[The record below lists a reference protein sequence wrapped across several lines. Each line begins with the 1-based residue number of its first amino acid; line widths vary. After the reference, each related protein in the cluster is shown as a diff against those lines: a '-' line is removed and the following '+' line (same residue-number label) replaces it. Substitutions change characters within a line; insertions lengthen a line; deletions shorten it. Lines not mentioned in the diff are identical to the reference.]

1 MLAYGYELNDE
12 DKLCSMKEV
21 TLLCNT
27 SELDSLIDFLKSV
40 RSKIQDLEEVDGL
53 HSHYR
58 DFAKDWN
65 ENQADFIL
73 YLTNEKK

>member
-12 DKLCSMKEV
+12 ERLCSMKEV
-21 TLLCNT
+21 TLLCNP
-27 SELDSLIDFLKSV
+27 SELDSLIDFLKNV
-40 RSKIQDLEEVDGL
+40 RIKIQESEEVGGL
-53 HSHYR
+53 HCHYR

-65 ENQADFIL
+65 ESQADFIL